1 VKGCSGAGEGA
12 PAALSFDG
20 VNVPE
25 RVEATI
31 QQIDPQDVS
40 LIELINETRAEAA
53 VAEEQVW
60 AQHP

>member
-1 VKGCSGAGEGA
+1 VKVPQRRCH
-12 PAALSFDG
+12 LTG

-31 QQIDPQDVS
+31 QQIDPQDVA
-40 LIELINETRAEAA
+40 LTELINETRAEAA
-53 VAEEQVW
+53 VAEEQVR